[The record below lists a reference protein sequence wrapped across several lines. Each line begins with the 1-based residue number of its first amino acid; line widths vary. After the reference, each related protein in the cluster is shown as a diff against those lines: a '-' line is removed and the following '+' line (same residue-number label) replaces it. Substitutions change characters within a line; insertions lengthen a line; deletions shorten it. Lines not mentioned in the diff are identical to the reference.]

1 MKREI
6 DQLEAALAEIALTRA
21 RLIDIEGHVTEA
33 LLSLRV
39 RAQIDADEQR
49 AAEIFQKRQER
60 MQRLALGLFGSLA
73 ESAKNYINDHR
84 PFDDGDMDE
93 PEQPKQAEQ
102 PKQKPDAKQAE
113 QPKQKPDAKGAKP

>member
-1 MKREI
+1 MKKEI

-73 ESAKNYINDHR
+73 ESAQNYIRDHR
-84 PFDDGDMDE
+84 PFDDGDTGIVAWSAHGWQKTQVLVV
-93 PEQPKQAEQ
+93 PTKTCRPKTGRCTPRE
-102 PKQKPDAKQAE
+102 
-113 QPKQKPDAKGAKP
+113 

>member
-73 ESAKNYINDHR
+73 ESAQNYIRDHR
-84 PFDDGDMDE
+84 PFDDGDTHATK
-93 PEQPKQAEQ
+93 PPHCSANQPKATCGFR
-102 PKQKPDAKQAE
+102 ARLT
-113 QPKQKPDAKGAKP
+113 GR